1 MTIVVCA
8 KASTGT
14 TGREGTAG
22 AAWPIT
28 AASSS
33 RIGSIAKALLAAA
46 RNPCYPHGMTDAAI
60 QNVAAKAQ
68 PKRRP
73 KASWQ
78 VWRDAAG
85 RLSPLRFATLAFLCV
100 PAAIAIYDFNTEGF
114 GARPLNNVI
123 HRTGYWALI
132 FLMTS
137 LAVTPLRR
145 IARFNLL
152 VDARRML
159 GVGAFVY
166 AASHILLYVAD
177 QMFDLWKVASEI
189 ALRLYLTIGFAA
201 LLGLT
206 ALAVTS
212 TDGMV
217 RRLGTKRWQHLHN
230 VIYVI
235 GLLALIH
242 FFQQTKADVSVP
254 TFVAGLFAWM
264 LGYRLLIKFR
274 NTRDEPPAWM
284 LLALSVLVATLVF
297 IAEAVGIGL
306 VFNVSPFRVLGT
318 AFDFD
323 DLSMIR
329 PGWLVLSAGLVVV
342 AVDLVRARFGKRR
355 GARATPA

>member
-1 MTIVVCA
+1 
-8 KASTGT
+8 
-14 TGREGTAG
+14 
-22 AAWPIT
+22 
-28 AASSS
+28 
-33 RIGSIAKALLAAA
+33 
-46 RNPCYPHGMTDAAI
+46 MTDAAI

-152 VDARRML
+152 IDVRRMI

-166 AASHILLYVAD
+166 AASHISLYVGD

-217 RRLGTKRWQHLHN
+217 RRLGGKRWQHLHN
-230 VIYVI
+230 IIYVI

-242 FFQQTKADVSVP
+242 YFQQTKADVAVP
-254 TFVAGLFAWM
+254 TFAAGLFGWM
-264 LGYRLLIKFR
+264 IGYRLLIKFR
-274 NTRDEPPAWM
+274 KARGEPPAWM
-284 LLALSVLVATLVF
+284 LLLLSVIIAALTF
-297 IAEAVGIGL
+297 IAEAIGIGI
-306 VFNVSPFRVLGT
+306 VFNVSPFRVLES
-318 AFDFD
+318 ALDFD
-323 DLSMIR
+323 DLTMIR
-329 PGWLVLSAGLVVV
+329 PGWLVLGAGLIVV
-342 AVDLVRARFGKRR
+342 AVDLVRARFGKQRK
-355 GARATPA
+355 RAIPA